1 MTQTQYKIYKLISET
16 TSIDIKS
23 IRANKTF
30 DDLDCD
36 SLDFLNVVLNCESE
50 FKIDMTDDELV
61 KLKTVGDLTNLVESK
76 TNVKKIEQDT
86 QINSINGKLE
96 KITKTIKQINQD
108 SATRQSILNQHIAY
122 KTK

>member
-16 TSIDIKS
+16 TNIDIKS

-50 FKIDMTDDELV
+50 FKINITDDELV
-61 KLKTVGDLTNLVESK
+61 KLKTVGDLTNLIESK

-86 QINSINGKLE
+86 QINSINDKLN
-96 KITKTIKQINQD
+96 KITQTIKQINQD

>member
-50 FKIDMTDDELV
+50 FKINVTDDELV

-76 TNVKKIEQDT
+76 TTVKKIEQDT

-96 KITKTIKQINQD
+96 KIEQTIKQINQD
-108 SATRQSILNQHIAY
+108 YASRQSILNQHIAY

>member
-61 KLKTVGDLTNLVESK
+61 KLKTVGDLTNLIESK

-86 QINSINGKLE
+86 QINSINGKLD
-96 KITKTIKQINQD
+96 KITQTIKQINQD

>member
-16 TSIDIKS
+16 TNTDIKS

-36 SLDFLNVVLNCESE
+36 SLDFLTVVLNCESE
-50 FKIDMTDDELV
+50 FKIDITNDELV
-61 KLKTVGDLTNLVESK
+61 KLKTVGDLTNLIESK
-76 TNVKKIEQDT
+76 TNVQ

-96 KITKTIKQINQD
+96 KITQTIKQINKD
-108 SATRQSILNQHIAY
+108 SANRQSILNKHITY

>member
-16 TSIDIKS
+16 TNTDIKS

-30 DDLDCD
+30 DDLGCD
-36 SLDFLNVVLNCESE
+36 SLDFLTVVLNCESE
-50 FKIDMTDDELV
+50 FKINMTNDELV
-61 KLKTVGDLTNLVESK
+61 KLKTVGDLTNLIESK
-76 TNVKKIEQDT
+76 TNVQ

-96 KITKTIKQINQD
+96 KITQTIRQINQD
-108 SATRQSILNQHIAY
+108 YASRQSILNKHITY